1 MRSLPMH
8 VTVIH
13 GFLYCQLL
21 GPWKLAGSGASSAS
35 SSSDGATLREMRETL
50 MADIGE
56 GCIGVFGED
65 LAAVVRRTNA
75 FELNPYQFFVY
86 YIYI

>member
-1 MRSLPMH
+1 
-8 VTVIH
+8 
-13 GFLYCQLL
+13 
-21 GPWKLAGSGASSAS
+21 
-35 SSSDGATLREMRETL
+35 MRETL